1 MNLVKWL
8 LGWITGIAP
17 LILAVAYSIVLDTVD
32 EIFMIIKAARDMKL
46 TKREQGEIDYRSS
59 NRRWKAMKALAD
71 RLPFFTVE

>member
-46 TKREQGEIDYRSS
+46 TKI
-59 NRRWKAMKALAD
+59 
-71 RLPFFTVE
+71 